1 MPFMTFE
8 QDQTPESYKCKPV
21 KNTGAIIMDMQ
32 ASLLDAI
39 SNGVELIESN
49 FLQIQL
55 LQILGVP
62 ICFSEQVPSKL
73 GETVSKLKDFDHDL
87 PIFEKNT
94 ISAFGAESFSV
105 WLDKNDI
112 KHLIVSGIETPI
124 CIYQTCVDALRLNIK
139 VTLLSDCTGGRRVHD
154 IQNAISQLRGFGCCV
169 VSLETVI
176 YSIIK
181 DSSHSGFR
189 EVSRLVRNR

>member
-8 QDQTPESYKCKPV
+8 QDQTPDSSKCKPV

-73 GETVSKLKDFDHDL
+73 GKTGFDAYLLTVELYSGFNCITYVPSGK
-87 PIFEKNT
+87 IT
-94 ISAFGAESFSV
+94 ISNALNAVFVFF
-105 WLDKNDI
+105 I
-112 KHLIVSGIETPI
+112 IVSSNSKVFVLDSVP
-124 CIYQTCVDALRLNIK
+124 DALIMSSILKGLPAEYRAASILAVASVK
-139 VTLLSDCTGGRRVHD
+139 FSTL
-154 IQNAISQLRGFGCCV
+154 AIL
-169 VSLETVI
+169 TI
-176 YSIIK
+176 PYSEF
-181 DSSHSGFR
+181 H
-189 EVSRLVRNR
+189 